1 MIGDYA
7 GLLALDAAFA
17 ATGIAVLFGLGMVA
31 ERRSA
36 LRLIG
41 LAFTVGWASYG
52 IGATFLLTV
61 GSPLGVFISLA
72 ICAVV
77 SVAALLLGPRVPRAQ
92 PRETAPDRGR
102 WQWLGLPFALLLA
115 AYLAVLCWRSV
126 PGEADPNWDSWAFWL
141 PKAKSIYY
149 FHGLDSGPGGFTH
162 FANRDYPPL
171 APALEATNF
180 HFMGSTAAAPLQFQH
195 WLAAVA
201 FFGAL
206 AALLAPRVQAR
217 ILWPSLA
224 ALVFMP
230 RFGFY
235 AGSSLPDETLGI
247 LIALAAVCAA
257 LWLLERRPAYAVLVV
272 LLATAAALLKN
283 EGLLYGLSI
292 SVVVAVVAWRDGRR
306 LLSCVLIASPILA
319 LVPWKIW
326 LLAHGLPMSSQYYGV
341 GDLGPAHLVSAHGRL
356 GTAIVRLSSYLVSPK
371 RWLLVVPLSAVAAAV
386 ALWRRPAL
394 GALLSCFVLLSMA
407 GLVVIYWIGNIPID
421 FWLDTSG
428 ERTVMAIVMACG
440 ALFPLLV
447 AESLRRDP

>member
-1 MIGDYA
+1 M
-7 GLLALDAAFA
+7 
-17 ATGIAVLFGLGMVA
+17 
-31 ERRSA
+31 
-36 LRLIG
+36 
-41 LAFTVGWASYG
+41 
-52 IGATFLLTV
+52 
-61 GSPLGVFISLA
+61 
-72 ICAVV
+72 
-77 SVAALLLGPRVPRAQ
+77 
-92 PRETAPDRGR
+92 
-102 WQWLGLPFALLLA
+102 
-115 AYLAVLCWRSV
+115 

-141 PKAKSIYY
+141 PKAKSTYY

-180 HFMGSTAAAPLQFQH
+180 HFIGQCGGRPSTSPSTGSRQSHSSAR
-195 WLAAVA
+195 W
-201 FFGAL
+201 
-206 AALLAPRVQAR
+206 PRCS
-217 ILWPSLA
+217 P
-224 ALVFMP
+224 LVF
-230 RFGFY
+230 RRE
-235 AGSSLPDETLGI
+235 SSGRAWRLSCSCRASASTRARPCPTRRSGDPHRPGRGVRG
-247 LIALAAVCAA
+247 AVV
-257 LWLLERRPAYAVLVV
+257 LFEGRPAYAVLVV

-371 RWLLVVPLSAVAAAV
+371 RWLLVVPVSAVAAAV

-421 FWLDTSG
+421 FWLDSFW
-428 ERTVMAIVMACG
+428 RTNRDGDRDGLRSIVPPACRR
-440 ALFPLLV
+440 
-447 AESLRRDP
+447 SLRRDP